1 MTNSQVVN
9 ELKKMTKR
17 AEVLTTV
24 LKKKYNNC
32 DSSEELTKEENDLI
46 YNNTDFLYGVNWDS
60 NTLDSYIEINKR
72 MIKSLS

>member
-1 MTNSQVVN
+1 M
-9 ELKKMTKR
+9 KKG
-17 AEVLTTV
+17 
-24 LKKKYNNC
+24 
-32 DSSEELTKEENDLI
+32 SKEENDLI